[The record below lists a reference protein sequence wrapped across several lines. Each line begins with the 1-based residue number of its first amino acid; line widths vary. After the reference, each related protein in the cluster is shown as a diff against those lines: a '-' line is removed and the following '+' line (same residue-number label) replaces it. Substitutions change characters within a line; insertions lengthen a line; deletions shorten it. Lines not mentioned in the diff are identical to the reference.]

1 MVGQVETWGRKGG
14 FALAEPPSLF
24 VGGVIIFMSGHF
36 EERSTIKTDGVIFEF
51 EKPSFRWLIEIEV
64 TFTSNVWLHI
74 IGIWYSA
81 CGQLLD

>member
-1 MVGQVETWGRKGG
+1 MGKEGWLRIGG
-14 FALAEPPSLF
+14 APFSF
-24 VGGVIIFMSGHF
+24 YGGVIIFMSGHF

-74 IGIWYSA
+74 IEIWYSA